1 MKQTSWRVFALTVL
15 LLTSFSAS
23 AEMKEMKVLTFK
35 SPEAEADY
43 HLITQE
49 LRCLVCQ
56 NQTLAD
62 SHAELALDL
71 KQQTY
76 DMIDAGKTPTEI
88 KAYMVQRY
96 GDFVLYK
103 PPFQLNTLLL
113 WLGPFAILLIGLT
126 TLLRFVRRQKAE
138 AKSGASANT
147 ESQNKELQHA
157 HDLLTDKDKDS

>member
-1 MKQTSWRVFALTVL
+1 MKFWMAFTLTAL
-15 LLTSFSAS
+15 LLSGFSAS
-23 AEMKEMKVLTFK
+23 AEMKSLTFK
-35 SPEAEADY
+35 TPEAEADY
-43 HLITQE
+43 HQLTEE

-76 DMIDAGKTPTEI
+76 DMISEGKSPTEI

-113 WLGPFAILLIGLT
+113 WLGPFLILALGLT
-126 TLLRFVRRQKAE
+126 TLLRFVRRQKEE
-138 AKSGASANT
+138 AKNNKASQTASQT
-147 ESQNKELQHA
+147 EELQHA
-157 HDLLTDKDKDS
+157 HDLLTDKDKHS

>member
-1 MKQTSWRVFALTVL
+1 
-15 LLTSFSAS
+15 
-23 AEMKEMKVLTFK
+23 
-35 SPEAEADY
+35 
-43 HLITQE
+43 
-49 LRCLVCQ
+49 LVCQ

>member
-1 MKQTSWRVFALTVL
+1 MKNLYRL
-15 LLTSFSAS
+15 LLSLFVIAASLSAT
-23 AEMKEMKVLTFK
+23 AEMEVLQFK
-35 SPEAEADY
+35 SPQAEADY
-43 HLITQE
+43 RKLTYE

-56 NQTLAD
+56 NQNLAD

-71 KQQTY
+71 KHQAF
-76 DMIDAGKTPTEI
+76 DMINEGQTPDEI

-138 AKSGASANT
+138 AKSGVSANT
-147 ESQNKELQHA
+147 ESQNEELQHA
-157 HDLLTDKDKDS
+157 HDLLTDKDKNS

>member
-1 MKQTSWRVFALTVL
+1 MRLKSWLNFALTSL
-15 LLTSFSAS
+15 LLVSLCVS
-23 AEMKEMKVLTFK
+23 AEMKSLTFK

-43 HLITQE
+43 HLLTQE

-113 WLGPFAILLIGLT
+113 WLGPFAILLLGLT

-138 AKSGASANT
+138 AKSADSANT
-147 ESQNKELQHA
+147 ESQNEELQNA
-157 HDLLTDKDKDS
+157 HDLLTDKDKNS